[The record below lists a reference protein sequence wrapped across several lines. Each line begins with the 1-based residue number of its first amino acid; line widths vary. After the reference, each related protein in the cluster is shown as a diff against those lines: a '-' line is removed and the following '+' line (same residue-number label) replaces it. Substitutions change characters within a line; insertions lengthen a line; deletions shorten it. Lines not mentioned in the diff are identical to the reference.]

1 MAINMGSIMRKLNA
15 YVKSSDGQ
23 TATKEYIA
31 DCIAKGIRIKGGV
44 SGSGGVSSLVT
55 VVDMED
61 AAKKLISSIQNQA
74 RSFGLDGSITALMDS
89 LTYSSPEKQAD
100 GSYEV
105 SIFFTGDKHRESLYP
120 NGYPEGVDNIVALL
134 NNGFR
139 IGADKKQAFGM
150 WHGQMTRGL
159 RTREGLH
166 FIQEAVFEFNNTY
179 GDAYH
184 AAVWVDPI
192 YEE

>member
-1 MAINMGSIMRKLNA
+1 MAINMDSIMRKLNA

-74 RSFGLDGSITALMDS
+74 RSFGLDGSITALTDS
-89 LTYSSPEKQAD
+89 LTHSPPEKQAD

-120 NGYPEGVDNIVALL
+120 KGYPEGVDNIIALL

-179 GDAYH
+179 GDAYR